1 MTSPGH
7 KNKFNR
13 IKAVLALK
21 GIKNKDFAAMLHKK
35 PQTTSAW
42 CTNSR
47 QPRLDE
53 LFAIAKVLNVQ
64 PVELLEPFTDIQ
76 LTDQST

>member
-1 MTSPGH
+1 MTSPGR
-7 KNKFNR
+7 KKYNR

-21 GIKNKDFAAMLHKK
+21 GIKNKDFAALLHKK

-53 LFAIAKVLNVQ
+53 LYDIAKVLKVQ
-64 PVELLEPFTDIQ
+64 PVELLEPFTEDV
-76 LTDQST
+76 

>member
-1 MTSPGH
+1 MTSAGR
-7 KNKFNR
+7 KKYNR

-21 GIKNKDFAAMLHKK
+21 GIKNKDFAALLHKK

-42 CTNSR
+42 CTNTR

-53 LFAIAKVLNVQ
+53 LYDIAKVLKVQ
-64 PVELLEPFTDIQ
+64 PVELLEPFTEDV
-76 LTDQST
+76 